1 VAYAKKFI
9 HPTLTDAARETIVDY
24 YVKTRTEGGGINEPG
39 SVYPDGKKFGT
50 ESGLDSFDSVPI
62 TARSIESLV
71 RLAEAHARTRLSEEV
86 EIVDADLAIATF
98 DVWRYEL
105 MGGDYDE
112 TSMVSGKTTT
122 KRNREHHILS
132 FIIQQYQETDQTVE
146 LFSILNE
153 MEKHSISKSQV
164 EEILDSLCTLGTLF
178 RPSMNRN
185 EYQPTG

>member
-1 VAYAKKFI
+1 M
-9 HPTLTDAARETIVDY
+9 
-24 YVKTRTEGGGINEPG
+24 
-39 SVYPDGKKFGT
+39 
-50 ESGLDSFDSVPI
+50 PI

-132 FIIQQYQETDQTVE
+132 FIIQQYQKTDQTVE